1 MKEQAAQALPRD
13 LPPPLLGVRDLSV
26 VARPRRGRAIS
37 IVEGVSFE
45 VRAGEVIA
53 LIGESGSGKTTI
65 SLACMGYARP
75 GCEITGGS
83 VRLGE
88 HRLLDLSLPERRAI
102 RGRDVAYVAQSAA
115 AAFNGALTLGLQVTE
130 APVMKGLLSEEEAQ
144 AKAVALFEEL
154 DLPDPRTIGRR
165 YPHQVSGG
173 QLQRMMAAMAMI
185 CDPRLLIL
193 DEPTTALDVTTQVE
207 VLLAF
212 RKLIR
217 GKRTSAVYVS
227 HDLAVVAQI
236 ADQVLVLRDGAMV
249 ELGTTADIVSRPA
262 KAYTRQLIGAAHV
275 MPSTIPSGR
284 APPDPDGTTGS
295 GSGADPAPAPLLRVS
310 GVTAGYGRSG
320 GHLALRNVSLE
331 AFASRTLGIIG
342 ESGSGKTTLGRV
354 ITGLM
359 PARSGRVSF
368 EGRAL
373 GGSVGER
380 DRERLRAIQLA
391 FQMADVA
398 LNPRHRVGKILG
410 RPLSFYFGLDGA
422 EMERRVRELLALVE
436 LPASYAS
443 RYPRQLSGG
452 ERQRVNLA
460 RALAAEPR
468 LIVCDEITSALDTV
482 VASAILDLLRD
493 LQERLEVAYLF
504 ISHDLSTIARVAD
517 TIAVMQNGEV
527 VEYGSTGDV
536 LSPPHHPY
544 TALLLR
550 SVPDMRTDWL
560 DTLAPPARDGAG
572 AMAGAPAA
580 QVPAEP
586 PR

>member
-1 MKEQAAQALPRD
+1 MGREVRGG
-13 LPPPLLGVRDLSV
+13 PPPLLEVRGLSV
-26 VARPRRGRAIS
+26 VARPRGGRAVS

-75 GCEITGGS
+75 GCEIAGGS
-83 VRLGE
+83 VRLGD
-88 HRLLDLSLPERRAI
+88 RPILDLSLPERRAI

-115 AAFNGALTLGLQVTE
+115 AAFNGALTLGRQVTE
-130 APVMKGLLSEEEAQ
+130 APVMKGLLSGEEAR
-144 AKAVALFEEL
+144 AKAVALFGEL
-154 DLPDPRTIGRR
+154 DLPEPETIGRR

-217 GKRTSAVYVS
+217 GKGASAVYVS

-236 ADQVLVLRDGAMV
+236 ADQVLVLRNGAMV
-249 ELGTTADIVSRPA
+249 EAGATEDIIARPVE
-262 KAYTRQLIGAAHV
+262 AYTRQLLGAAHV
-275 MPSTIPSGR
+275 MPSAAPPGR
-284 APPDPDGTTGS
+284 APPDPDGT
-295 GSGADPAPAPLLRVS
+295 GAPEPLLRVA

-368 EGRAL
+368 QGREL
-373 GGSVGER
+373 GGSIGER
-380 DRERLRAIQLA
+380 DRERLRAIQFA

-422 EMERRVRELLALVE
+422 ETERRVWELLALVE
-436 LPASYAS
+436 LPESYAS

-482 VASAILDLLRD
+482 VARAILDLLRD

-504 ISHDLSTIARVAD
+504 ISHDISTIARVAD
-517 TIAVMQNGEV
+517 TIAVMQDGEV

-550 SVPDMRTDWL
+550 SVPDLRTDWL
-560 DTLAPPARDGAG
+560 DTLEPPARAGTAAVARAPGA
-572 AMAGAPAA
+572 
-580 QVPAEP
+580 
-586 PR
+586 

>member
-1 MKEQAAQALPRD
+1 ML
-13 LPPPLLGVRDLSV
+13 
-26 VARPRRGRAIS
+26 S
-37 IVEGVSFE
+37 IVERVAFE

-83 VRLGE
+83 VRLGG
-88 HRLLDLSLPERRAI
+88 RQVLDLSLRERREM
-102 RGRDVAYVAQSAA
+102 RGRDIAYVAQSAA
-115 AAFNGALTLGLQVTE
+115 AAFNSALTLGLQVTE
-130 APVMKGLLSEEEAQ
+130 VPVMKGLLSEEEAK
-144 AKAVALFEEL
+144 ARAVALFREL
-154 DLPDPRTIGRR
+154 DLPEPETIGRR

-173 QLQRMMAAMAMI
+173 QLQRVMAAMAMI

-207 VLLAF
+207 VLRAF
-212 RKLIR
+212 KKLIR
-217 GKRTSAVYVS
+217 GRNTSAIYVS

-236 ADQVLVLRDGAMV
+236 ADHVLVLRNGAMV
-249 ELGTTADIVSRPA
+249 ELGTAGDIVARPVE
-262 KAYTRQLIGAAHV
+262 AYTRQLIGAAHV
-275 MPSTIPSGR
+275 MPATISPGR
-284 APPDPDGTTGS
+284 APPEPDDEGG
-295 GSGADPAPAPLLRVS
+295 PAPVPLLRVS

-320 GHLALRNVSLE
+320 EHLALRDVSLE

-354 ITGLM
+354 IAGLM
-359 PARSGRVSF
+359 PARAGEVRFQGRK
-368 EGRAL
+368 L

-380 DRERLRAIQLA
+380 NREQIRAIQFA

-410 RPLSFYFGLDGA
+410 RPLSFYFGLDKA
-422 EMERRVRELLALVE
+422 QAQRRVGKLLALVE

-443 RYPRQLSGG
+443 RFPRQLSGG

-460 RALAAEPR
+460 RALAAEPK

-482 VASAILDLLRD
+482 VAQAILDLLRD
-493 LQERLEVAYLF
+493 LQERLEVGYLF
-504 ISHDLSTIARVAD
+504 ISHDISTVARVAD

-527 VEYGSTGDV
+527 VEHGSTGEV
-536 LSPPHHPY
+536 LAPPYHPY
-544 TALLLR
+544 TELLLK
-550 SVPDMRTDWL
+550 SVPDMKTDWL
-560 DTLAPPARDGAG
+560 DTLVLPGPSERGGAR
-572 AMAGAPAA
+572 AMAARTGA
-580 QVPAEP
+580 
-586 PR
+586 

>member
-1 MKEQAAQALPRD
+1 M
-13 LPPPLLGVRDLSV
+13 
-26 VARPRRGRAIS
+26 S

-83 VRLGE
+83 VRLGD
-88 HRLLDLSLPERRAI
+88 HPILDLSLPERRAM

-115 AAFNGALTLGLQVTE
+115 AAFNGALTLGRQVTE
-130 APVMKGLLSEEEAQ
+130 APVMKRLLSGEEAR
-144 AKAVALFEEL
+144 AKAAALFGEL
-154 DLPDPRTIGRR
+154 DLPEPETIGRR

-173 QLQRMMAAMAMI
+173 QLQRAMAAMAMI

-217 GKRTSAVYVS
+217 GRGASAVYVS

-236 ADQVLVLRDGAMV
+236 ADQVLVLRNGAMV
-249 ELGTTADIVSRPA
+249 EAGATGDIIARPVE
-262 KAYTRQLIGAAHV
+262 AYTRQLLGAAHV
-275 MPSTIPSGR
+275 MPPAPPPGR
-284 APPDPDGTTGS
+284 APPDPDGT
-295 GSGADPAPAPLLRVS
+295 GAPQPLLRVS

-320 GHLALRNVSLE
+320 GPLALRNVSLE

-368 EGRAL
+368 QGREL
-373 GGSVGER
+373 GASVGER
-380 DRERLRAIQLA
+380 DRERLRAIQFA

-422 EMERRVRELLALVE
+422 ETERRVRELLALVE
-436 LPASYAS
+436 LPGSYAS

-482 VASAILDLLRD
+482 VARAILDLLRD

-504 ISHDLSTIARVAD
+504 ISHDISTIARVAD
-517 TIAVMQNGEV
+517 TIAVMQDGEV

-550 SVPDMRTDWL
+550 SVPDLRTDWL
-560 DTLAPPARDGAG
+560 DTLEPPARAG
-572 AMAGAPAA
+572 HHG
-580 QVPAEP
+580 VT
-586 PR
+586 